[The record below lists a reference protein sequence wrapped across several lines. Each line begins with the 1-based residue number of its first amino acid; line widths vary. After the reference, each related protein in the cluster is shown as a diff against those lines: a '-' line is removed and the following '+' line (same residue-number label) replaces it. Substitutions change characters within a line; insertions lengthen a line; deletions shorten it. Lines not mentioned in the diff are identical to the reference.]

1 MFSFTELRN
10 NVEVNLEN
18 KTIIEK
24 GNGIIVYEDLLIS
37 GCVICTGCVQN
48 PATGGW
54 TCESCV
60 PGPCPKD
67 QK

>member
-24 GNGIIVYEDLLIS
+24 CDRSILYEDLLVT
-37 GCVICTGCVQN
+37 GCVSCTGCVPTPN
-48 PATGGW
+48 GGW

-60 PGPCPKD
+60 SVPCPKD